1 MNNQTDAPLS
11 VSYEDVT
18 LAAQR
23 LKGVANRTPVLTS
36 RTANR
41 NFDGE
46 LYFKCENLQRAGAF
60 KFRGAYNILAT
71 MNEEWRRRGV
81 ISYSSGNHAQALAL
95 AGRLQGIATTIVMPK
110 DAPQVKLRAAKEYGA
125 EIVFYDRYCE
135 DREEIG
141 RRIAAERGAALISS
155 HNHPQIIAGQAT
167 ATLELLEDAGQLDF
181 LFVGLGGGSSLAGA
195 AIAAKARSS
204 GCRVIGVEP
213 EEGDD
218 GRQSFRRGE
227 IVHIPVPK
235 SVADGALM
243 THLGSHT
250 FPIIRRLVDDI
261 VTVSDAMLIGA
272 MRFFAERMKLVVE
285 PTGCLGAAAV
295 FSKAFH
301 GPGKRIGILITG
313 GNVDPLRFAQLLGGQ
328 A

>member
-1 MNNQTDAPLS
+1 MNNQTGAPLP
-11 VSYEDVT
+11 VSFADVT
-18 LAAQR
+18 LAASR

-41 NFDGE
+41 FFGGE

-60 KFRGAYNILAT
+60 KFRGAYNALAT
-71 MNEEWRRRGV
+71 MDEEQRRGGV

-95 AGRLQGIATTIVMPK
+95 AGSLQSVATTIVMPK
-110 DAPQVKLRAAKEYGA
+110 DAPNVKIRAAEEYGA
-125 EIVFYDRYCE
+125 EIVFYDRYSE

-141 RRIAAERGAALISS
+141 RRLASERGAALISS

-167 ATLELLEDAGQLDF
+167 ATLELVEDAGPLDF

-195 AIAAKARSS
+195 AIVARARAS

-213 EEGDD
+213 EAGDD
-218 GRQSFRRGE
+218 GRQSFRKGE

-235 SVADGALM
+235 SIADGALM
-243 THLGSHT
+243 THLGSYT

-261 VTVSDAMLIGA
+261 VTVSDAMLIKA
-272 MRFFAERMKLVVE
+272 MQFFVERMKLVVE

-313 GNVDPLRFAQLLGGQ
+313 GNVDPRRFAQLVGGES
-328 A
+328 